1 GKVDVR
7 QLGSPTGH
15 STPQLALWND
25 NTFRLVVGS
34 ESGRIYMYTDIEN
47 NLAPNSQFT
56 PISNDLS
63 NLDIGAFAK
72 PALADLNNDG
82 LVDVVV
88 GTYNGGLLYYQQSD
102 IADALPNVPK
112 NADIRIY
119 PNPTNGQLTIE
130 LNNNFAPN
138 TQLLIYDICGKLV
151 LSETLSSAQN
161 THTLTLGHLPS
172 GVCMLHLR
180 NNGLNLVQKV
190 VVR

>member
-1 GKVDVR
+1 MIGLRLNNMLRHTLKLSEEIIMANLINTTVKPFKTTAYHNGKFVPV
-7 QLGSPTGH
+7 
-15 STPQLALWND
+15 
-25 NTFRLVVGS
+25 
-34 ESGRIYMYTDIEN
+34 
-47 NLAPNSQFT
+47 
-56 PISNDLS
+56 SNDLS

-161 THTLTLGHLPS
+161 THTLTLGHLSS
-172 GVCMLHLR
+172 GVYMLHLR